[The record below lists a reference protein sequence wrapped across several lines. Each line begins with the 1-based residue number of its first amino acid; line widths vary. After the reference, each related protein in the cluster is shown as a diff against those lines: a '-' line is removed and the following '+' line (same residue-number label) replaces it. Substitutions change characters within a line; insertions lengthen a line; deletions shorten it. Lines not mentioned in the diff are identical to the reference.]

1 MNQTIVRPICWCA
14 DLVVL
19 SPLDV
24 LAIVWLSYTCLMRS
38 SLWYYFLAPWSD
50 NPLPKVGALGG
61 VLWMRY
67 IIFLRYLLA
76 IAHLRG
82 FCIAGGRLFVGVGGS
97 I

>member
-1 MNQTIVRPICWCA
+1 MNQTVMYPICWCA

-19 SPLDV
+19 SSVDV

-50 NPLPKVGALGG
+50 NHLPKVGALGG

-67 IIFLRYLLA
+67 IIF
-76 IAHLRG
+76 
-82 FCIAGGRLFVGVGGS
+82 
-97 I
+97 